1 MIVFDYVVLV
11 FCLKTIVFPILLR
24 SIFGTC
30 FFTSYNADLLLRSS
44 DMMLEDYD
52 DDDDGPLPL
61 LDESSKR
68 LFDSYLS

>member
-11 FCLKTIVFPILLR
+11 FCLKTIVFAILLR
-24 SIFGTC
+24 SRFGTC
-30 FFTSYNADLLLRSS
+30 FFTSYDADLLLRSS
-44 DMMLEDYD
+44 DMMLEDD

-61 LDESSKR
+61 LDDSSKR